1 MSLRDIFNAILDFDL
16 KWIFYAIGALS
27 IFVIGYWLFERIAVF
42 LDEGEGF
49 ISGAIRWVIVLA
61 GIAMVF
67 NFVKIIIHTFS

>member
-16 KWIFYAIGALS
+16 KWIFYAIGALF
-27 IFVIGYWLFERIAVF
+27 IFGIGYWLFERIADF
-42 LDEGEGF
+42 LGEGEGF
-49 ISGAIRWVIVLA
+49 ISGTMRWVIVLA